1 MTDSQ
6 IKFYDGDYEIIFSK
20 VFNIYENKLVINP
33 FEGFEITF
41 QFSEDLTKKDTSLEI
56 KGDDINK
63 KLLIRLT
70 NFNNTLGIGTTNKM
84 LILKDDKGK
93 NLFFSLH
100 VKSLNTTTSF
110 KQISITFYRTI

>member
-84 LILKDDKGK
+84 LISGKIFTPSTDINTLLKNYK
-93 NLFFSLH
+93 NLFS
-100 VKSLNTTTSF
+100 
-110 KQISITFYRTI
+110 ISI